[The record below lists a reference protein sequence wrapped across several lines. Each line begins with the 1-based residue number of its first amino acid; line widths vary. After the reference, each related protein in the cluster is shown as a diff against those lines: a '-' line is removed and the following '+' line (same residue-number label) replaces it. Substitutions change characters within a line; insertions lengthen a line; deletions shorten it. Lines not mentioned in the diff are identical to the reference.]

1 MLKRWNILL
10 SPIFKFPIFTE
21 LYVYLRERIVIGM
34 HVWKVECN
42 RKFRIHKIDLQTVK
56 SSDFIKS
63 RHVFYR
69 TRYCIFSSAATL

>member
-1 MLKRWNILL
+1 MEYTLIFKI
-10 SPIFKFPIFTE
+10 PIFI
-21 LYVYLRERIVIGM
+21 YRNIYLRERIVIGM

-69 TRYCIFSSAATL
+69 TRYCIFNSDATL